1 MFSIPNPLHP
11 AIVRFPIVLLL
22 IGAAVAMVSVFVSR
36 WHLAWVAAALLGLGV
51 VGSFFAVKTGDS
63 AKESVG
69 ELPPAVETLVDAHE
83 KWAERT
89 EIVGAVA
96 AALAIGAAVLGTVP
110 AWSRSQKRPS
120 ESHSI
125 HSSAG
130 WITPVSLALTAR
142 VLTAGVALMACFFVY
157 ETARRGGELVYA
169 HGVGVKSAP
178 AQISGKAPAEND

>member
-11 AIVRFPIVLLL
+11 AIVHFPIVLLL
-22 IGAAVAMVSVFVSR
+22 IGAAVAVVCVFVSR
-36 WHLAWVAAALLGLGV
+36 WHLAWVAAALLALGA

-63 AKESVG
+63 AKESLG

-96 AALAIGAAVLGTVP
+96 AALAIGAAVLGTL
-110 AWSRSQKRPS
+110 AASSRRRKRAS
-120 ESHSI
+120 ASDSI

-142 VLTAGVALMACFFVY
+142 VLAASVALTACFFVY
-157 ETARRGGELVYA
+157 QTARRGGELVYV
-169 HGVGVKSAP
+169 HGVGMKS
-178 AQISGKAPAEND
+178 D